1 MVKRRIAVMVAVVVL
16 ACASMAA
23 AQAWRGQGRM
33 AGKVTDEAGAP
44 IEGVVVKLFLPS
56 GNGGFEVKTNKKGEW
71 SAGGITSGAWQVD
84 FVKVGLETR
93 RLTFDVEQLS
103 PKPPINIVMKKAAPD
118 ANQIVAEQMK
128 KAATLVTEKKYAEA
142 QAVYAEL
149 LTKYPQAYQIELSVA
164 RAYHAEGATN
174 KDAYAKEIEHL
185 KKYIEKD
192 PNNAEVKL
200 LTGAEMIQ
208 VGNPEEGK
216 ALLASVDDSVVKD
229 PMVFVNVGINLMNQN
244 KAKDAMPFFEK
255 AIARFPESP
264 DAYYYRGITNMQ
276 LGTALRPDNQ
286 AEGDKLIAA
295 CKADLQKFV
304 QMAPNAPEAA
314 AAQKMLEAL
323 K

>member
-1 MVKRRIAVMVAVVVL
+1 MLKKRVAIL
-16 ACASMAA
+16 AALAIVGLAATAS

-33 AGKVTDEAGAP
+33 AGKVNEEGGQP

-56 GNGGFEVKTNKKGEW
+56 GNGGFDVKTNKKGEW
-71 SAGGITSGAWQVD
+71 SAGGISSGAWQVD
-84 FVKVGLETR
+84 FIKAGFETR
-93 RLTFDVEQLS
+93 RVTVDVEQLN
-103 PKPPINIVMKKAAPD
+103 PKPPMEIVLKKAAPD
-118 ANQIVAEQMK
+118 PNQIVAGQLK
-128 KAATLVTEKKYAEA
+128 TAATLVTEKKYAEA
-142 QAVYAEL
+142 QAIYADL
-149 LTKYPQAYQIELSVA
+149 LAKYPQAFQIELAVA

-216 ALLASVDDSVVKD
+216 AMLASVDDAVVKD
-229 PMVFVNVGINLMNQN
+229 PMIFVNVGINLLNQN
-244 KAKDAMPFFEK
+244 KAKDALPFFEK
-255 AIARFPESP
+255 AVARFPDSP
-264 DAYYYRGITNMQ
+264 DAYYYRGMSNVQ
-276 LGTALRPDNQ
+276 LGTTIRPDNQ
-286 AEGDKLIAA
+286 AEGDKLLSAG
-295 CKADLQKFV
+295 KADLAKFI